1 MRAFLAFLA
10 CLCLCALAFAG
21 APGRPPVRVVSQ
33 TVGTDE
39 MLMALA
45 DPAQIAALSVLA
57 RNEDFCSDAAK
68 AAKFPQLAASDAEA
82 ILRFHPDL
90 VLMASYSR
98 AETVAQIRRAGVP
111 VILIEHFDTFED
123 TCADLRVI
131 GRATGHADRAEALI
145 ASLQAR
151 VAALAKTLAGAR
163 VVRLLAPSAYGFIAG
178 RDTTFDDL
186 CRHIGAVNVAAE
198 AGLEGHAPIPAEKVL
213 AWKVDFLVL
222 EGMDGAD
229 RAKALARIRQLPPF
243 KYTEAAIQG
252 RCVLLPEAL
261 LSTVSQ
267 HRVDAYEYLARE
279 LHPDRFP

>member
-1 MRAFLAFLA
+1 MRAFLA
-10 CLCLCALAFAG
+10 CLCLSVLAFAG
-21 APGRPPVRVVSQ
+21 TPRRIVSQ

-45 DPAQIAALSVLA
+45 DPGQIAALSVLA
-57 RNEDFCSDAAK
+57 RNPDYCSDTDK
-68 AAKFPQLAASDAEA
+68 AARFPQLAASDAEA

-123 TCADLRVI
+123 TCADLRII
-131 GRATGHADRAEALI
+131 GQATGHADRAEALI
-145 ASLQAR
+145 ASLRAR
-151 VAALAKTLAGAR
+151 VAALGARLAGVRAA
-163 VVRLLAPSAYGFIAG
+163 RLLAPSAYGYIAG
-178 RDTTFDDL
+178 KDTTFDDL
-186 CRHIGAVNVAAE
+186 CRHAGAVNVAAE

-222 EGMDGAD
+222 EGVEGAG
-229 RAKALARIRQLPPF
+229 RGKALARVRQLPPF
-243 KYTEAAIQG
+243 KYTDAAIQG

-267 HRVDAYEYLARE
+267 HRVDAYERLARE

>member
-1 MRAFLAFLA
+1 MRAFLA
-10 CLCLCALAFAG
+10 CLCLSVLAFAG
-21 APGRPPVRVVSQ
+21 TPGRVVSQ

-45 DPAQIAALSVLA
+45 DPNQIAALSVLA
-57 RNEDFCSDAAK
+57 RNPDFCSDTDQAAR
-68 AAKFPQLAASDAEA
+68 FPQLAASDAEA

-98 AETVAQIRRAGVP
+98 AETVTQLRRAGVT
-111 VILIEHFDTFED
+111 VILLDHFDSFED
-123 TCADLRVI
+123 TCADLRLI
-131 GRATGHADRAEALI
+131 GKAIGHEDRAEALI

-151 VAALAKTLAGAR
+151 VDALARRLAGAR
-163 VVRLLAPSAYGFIAG
+163 PSRLLAPSAYGYIAG

-186 CRHIGAVNVAAE
+186 CRHTGAVNVAAE

-213 AWKVDFLVL
+213 VWKVDYLVL
-222 EGMDGAD
+222 EGAD
-229 RAKALARIRQLPPF
+229 RAKALLRVRQIPPF
-243 KYTEAAIQG
+243 KYTEAALQG

-267 HRVDAYEYLARE
+267 HRVDAYERLARE

>member
-1 MRAFLAFLA
+1 MRSLLA
-10 CLCLCALAFAG
+10 CLCLSVLAFAG
-21 APGRPPVRVVSQ
+21 TPGRVPARVVSQ

-45 DPAQIAALSVLA
+45 DPGQIAALSLLA
-57 RNEDFCSDAAK
+57 RNPDYCADAGE

-98 AETVAQIRRAGVP
+98 AETIAQVRRAGVP
-111 VILIEHFDTFED
+111 VLVMDQFDSLED
-123 TCADLRVI
+123 TYADLRLI
-131 GRATGHADRAEALI
+131 GSAVGHGDRAEALI
-145 ASLQAR
+145 ARLKAR
-151 VAALAKTLAGAR
+151 VAALAAR
-163 VVRLLAPSAYGFIAG
+163 LKGVTPARLIAPSAYGYIAG
-178 RDTTFDDL
+178 RHTTFDDL
-186 CRHIGAVNVAAE
+186 CDHAGAVNVAAE

-213 AWKVDFLVL
+213 AWKVDKLVL
-222 EGMDGAD
+222 EGSD
-229 RAKALARIRQLPPF
+229 RAAALARVRQIAPF
-243 KYTEAAIQG
+243 KFMEAAREG

-267 HRVDAYEYLARE
+267 HRVDAYERLARQ